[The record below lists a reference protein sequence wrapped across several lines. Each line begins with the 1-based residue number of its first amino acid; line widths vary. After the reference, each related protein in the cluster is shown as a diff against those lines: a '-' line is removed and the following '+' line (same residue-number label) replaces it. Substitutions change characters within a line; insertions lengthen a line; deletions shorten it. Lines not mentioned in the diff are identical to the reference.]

1 MVSLFDPFWNF
12 LLKWV
17 ILLTEGALFIL
28 NRVCNIA
35 AKLNEEI
42 ATFLE
47 KMEVTFL
54 KLKDNGAM
62 ASK

>member
-1 MVSLFDPFWNF
+1 
-12 LLKWV
+12 V